1 MTAANR
7 YAQTYRATS
16 VETASPAKLIL
27 MLFDGATRFLNQ
39 ALAGFD
45 LSAIGIRNETITAN
59 LLKAQSIIA
68 ELRCSLNL
76 EKGGE
81 IGETLYRL
89 YNYMDDQ
96 LREANFKKDRAP
108 ILLTRELISE
118 VRSGWAQMMAQQPAV
133 AMAA

>member
-7 YAQTYRATS
+7 YAQAYRTTS

-27 MLFDGATRFLNQ
+27 MLFDGATRFLHQ
-39 ALAGFD
+39 ALTGFD
-45 LSAIGIRNETITAN
+45 LPAAAVRNETITGN
-59 LLKAQSIIA
+59 IIKAQRIIA

-81 IGETLYRL
+81 VGQTLYRL

-96 LREANFKKDRAP
+96 LREANVRKDRAP
-108 ILLTRELISE
+108 IVLTQELIGE
-118 VRSGWAQMMAQQPAV
+118 IRTGWAQMMAQQPA
-133 AMAA
+133 ALAA